1 MEYPFVVNSSS
12 DGRPALLTAFP
23 ELALSYV
30 VVVGVV
36 SVVGTLGN
44 LLVIGT
50 LVSASRPCGCSWP
63 GGMPVTPASRLGR
76 VAGDVFILNL
86 ACSDMV
92 ITSVINPF
100 AIIGKWFTLK
110 IHNVFPKV
118 TFPPWPNMA
127 SHRE

>member
-50 LVSASRPCGCSWP
+50 LVSASRPCGSSWA
-63 GGMPVTPASRLGR
+63 GGTLGR

-118 TFPPWPNMA
+118 TFPHWPHMA